1 MGQVQRF
8 DCIYKI
14 VCFNFSNMSI
24 NYRYPIIAALTLL
37 TAVACEEEK
46 PVTDALSSSYTME
59 VGSAVYND
67 VAGSFDIGLVS
78 DGISLDFSLT
88 QQNSAILSD
97 VPVPMVGH
105 YTMSSYDISYVV
117 SPGAVWIDAQEQE
130 HSITEAEVHVNVNG
144 TSCSMTGTVSDE
156 EGYTFDFTC
165 GDIVFSHS
173 IDRTTA
179 VDNVYGESLGDMY
192 SLYMYGDSNVKID
205 IDASSEDLFIE
216 SGTYD
221 VVAAS
226 VMTSSSE
233 AVNAVDGVVCIERE
247 NGAYVIG
254 GYLYMENEEQLRIW
268 YAGPIQPTEM
278 LYPDLFTALG
288 GEWTLA
294 ADRIWGSNGSEW
306 VFMDESYRDF
316 CTATGIPE
324 YRYMLFSDIFDD
336 NFSTMIGVDIQD
348 GVDVY
353 IPISWQSNPVAR
365 VYGGTSTYILFLTL
379 YDPVNGYLMTRGNI
393 SLELSE
399 DYSTMSVIGTQSET
413 EDGITLNY
421 EYVGLIGRNESTG
434 GYSRFNNWPFLR
446 LPVFTRGEA
455 TAPAGA
461 PAMTRSSAGTTLS
474 PVVLQ
479 DVESARIEEVVP
491 AESITRII
499 PIKR

>member
-179 VDNVYGESLGDMY
+179 VDNVYGESLGDVY
-192 SLYMYGDSNVKID
+192 SLYLYGEA
-205 IDASSEDLFIE
+205 DAL
-216 SGTYD
+216 
-221 VVAAS
+221 AAS
-226 VMTSSSE
+226 LR
-233 AVNAVDGVVCIERE
+233 AAGIPCERE
-247 NGAYVIG
+247 AEGVRVPMQDAAAAREF
-254 GYLYMENEEQLRIW
+254 LMRR
-268 YAGPIQPTEM
+268 A
-278 LYPDLFTALG
+278 DLADDFEFIKGNMDDVFLSVTGRKWSEG
-288 GEWTLA
+288 GEA
-294 ADRIWGSNGSEW
+294 
-306 VFMDESYRDF
+306 
-316 CTATGIPE
+316 
-324 YRYMLFSDIFDD
+324 
-336 NFSTMIGVDIQD
+336 
-348 GVDVY
+348 
-353 IPISWQSNPVAR
+353 
-365 VYGGTSTYILFLTL
+365 
-379 YDPVNGYLMTRGNI
+379 
-393 SLELSE
+393 
-399 DYSTMSVIGTQSET
+399 
-413 EDGITLNY
+413 
-421 EYVGLIGRNESTG
+421 
-434 GYSRFNNWPFLR
+434 
-446 LPVFTRGEA
+446 
-455 TAPAGA
+455 
-461 PAMTRSSAGTTLS
+461 
-474 PVVLQ
+474 
-479 DVESARIEEVVP
+479 
-491 AESITRII
+491 
-499 PIKR
+499 